1 MNQIV
6 TIEDSVYGTK
16 DSFASVLTDRSINF
30 DREAE
35 FALQT
40 LYGNEY
46 AMKIAMQNRAS
57 VIAAVVNIAAIGISL
72 NPAKKQAYLVPRDGK
87 ICLDISYMGLMDLA
101 IDSGSI
107 RWGQAELVYEADTFG
122 LNGIDQQPTHI
133 RNPFAKDRGEVV
145 GVYVVVKTADG
156 DYLTDAMSVDEINAI
171 RDRSS
176 AWKAWVSKR
185 KSCPWLTDWGEM
197 AKKTVVKRAYK
208 YWPKTE
214 RLDTAIHHLNTDG
227 GEGLAVIEGQQVP
240 ANRAALPPPEDTPER
255 LELYASL
262 QDIATD
268 GVEALG
274 EAWAKLTKEQR
285 AMIGQAGLVALK
297 AEAEKADAE
306 LVEPEGGPSIIDRI
320 DSDIE
325 RREAAGCA

>member
-16 DSFASVLTDRSINF
+16 DSFASVLSDRSINF

-40 LYGNEY
+40 LYGNDY
-46 AMKIAMQNRAS
+46 AMKIAMQNRSS

-107 RWGQAELVYEADTFG
+107 RWGQAELVYENDTFG

-156 DYLTDAMSVDEINAI
+156 DYLTDAMSVEEINAI

-176 AWKAWVSKR
+176 AWKAWLSKQ

-227 GEGLAVIEGQQVP
+227 GEGLAVLSGQQVQQQSLP
-240 ANRAALPPPEDTPER
+240 APLSEDQEAER
-255 LELYASL
+255 TALYASL
-262 QDIATD
+262 KDIGMAGLD
-268 GVEALG
+268 ALG
-274 EAWAKLTKEQR
+274 EAWSKLTPQQR
-285 AMIGQAGLVALK
+285 KLIGGSGLEALK
-297 AEAEKADAE
+297 AEAERATAE
-306 LVEPEGGPSIIDRI
+306 AVE
-320 DSDIE
+320 
-325 RREAAGCA
+325 

>member
-1 MNQIV
+1 M
-6 TIEDSVYGTK
+6 
-16 DSFASVLTDRSINF
+16 
-30 DREAE
+30 
-35 FALQT
+35 
-40 LYGNEY
+40 
-46 AMKIAMQNRAS
+46 
-57 VIAAVVNIAAIGISL
+57 
-72 NPAKKQAYLVPRDGK
+72 PRDGK

-107 RWGQAELVYEADTFG
+107 RWGQAELVYANDTFG

-133 RNPFAKDRGEVV
+133 RNPFAKDRGDVV

-176 AWKAWVSKR
+176 AWKAWISKQ

-227 GEGLAVIEGQQVP
+227 GEGLAVLSGQPVT
-240 ANRAALPPPEDTPER
+240 RGALPPPADSPER
-255 LELYASL
+255 DALYASL
-262 QDIATD
+262 QDIAT
-268 GVEALG
+268 GGLEAYAQ
-274 EAWAKLTKEQR
+274 AWQKLSKEQR
-285 AMIGQAGLVALK
+285 TMIGQAAHEGLK
-297 AEAEKADAE
+297 AQAEKADA
-306 LVEPEGGPSIIDRI
+306 VEVE
-320 DSDIE
+320 
-325 RREAAGCA
+325 

>member
-1 MNQIV
+1 MNEIV
-6 TIEDSVYGTK
+6 TIDQSIYGTR
-16 DSFASVLTDRSINF
+16 DSFVSVLTDRSINF

-35 FALQT
+35 FALQA
-40 LYGNEY
+40 LYGNKFAMEI
-46 AMKIAMQNRAS
+46 AMKNRQS
-57 VIAAVVNIAAIGISL
+57 VINAVVNIAAIGISL

-107 RWGQAELVYEADTFG
+107 RWGQAELVYETDTFA
-122 LNGIDQQPTHI
+122 LNGVDQQPTHQ

-156 DYLTDAMSVDEINAI
+156 DFLTDAMSVEEINAI

-176 AWKAWVSKR
+176 AWKAYITKQ

-227 GEGLAVIEGQQVP
+227 GEGLAVLSGQQTQQQ
-240 ANRAALPPPEDTPER
+240 AAITQALSPEQEAER
-255 LELYASL
+255 TALYASL
-262 QDIATD
+262 QDIAT
-268 GVEALG
+268 GGLEALAA
-274 EAWAKLTKEQR
+274 AWAKLAAQQR
-285 AMIGQAGLVALK
+285 KLIGGAGLDALK
-297 AEAEKADAE
+297 AEARNAGNE
-306 LVEPEGGPSIIDRI
+306 VIEG
-320 DSDIE
+320 
-325 RREAAGCA
+325 EASEVTP

>member
-16 DSFASVLTDRSINF
+16 DSFASVLTDRSIVF

-35 FALQT
+35 FALQV
-40 LYGNEY
+40 LYGNKY
-46 AMKIAMQNRAS
+46 AMDIAMNNRGS
-57 VIAAVVNIAAIGISL
+57 LIAAVVNIAAIGISL

-107 RWGQAELVYEADTFG
+107 RWGQAELVYEKDLFELVGVDKEPVHKRA
-122 LNGIDQQPTHI
+122 
-133 RNPFAKDRGEVV
+133 PFARDRGEVV
-145 GVYVVVKTADG
+145 GVYVVVKTVDG
-156 DYLTDAMSVDEINAI
+156 DYLTDTMSREEIDGIMN
-171 RDRSS
+171 RSQS
-176 AWKAWVSKR
+176 VKSGKSSPWK
-185 KSCPWLTDWGEM
+185 TDWGEM

-227 GEGLAVIEGQQVP
+227 GEGLAVIEQQ
-240 ANRAALPPPEDTPER
+240 AQSRGALPPPADTEER
-255 LELYASL
+255 IELYASL
-262 QDIATD
+262 QDIATA
-268 GVEALG
+268 GVDALG
-274 EAWAKLTKEQR
+274 EAWGKLTKEQR
-285 AMIGQAGLVALK
+285 AMIGQVGLAALK

-306 LVEPEGGPSIIDRI
+306 LVEPEGAPSIVDRI
-320 DSDIE
+320 DRDIE

>member
-40 LYGNEY
+40 LYGNDY

-107 RWGQAELVYEADTFG
+107 RWGQAELVYENDLFELVGVDKEPIHKRAPFS
-122 LNGIDQQPTHI
+122 
-133 RNPFAKDRGEVV
+133 RNRGEIV
-145 GVYVVVKTADG
+145 GAYVVVKTPEG
-156 DYLTDAMSVDEINAI
+156 DYLTTAMSVDEINDI

-176 AWKAWVSKR
+176 AWKAWVSKK
-185 KSCPWLTDWGEM
+185 KSCPWVTDWGEM

-227 GEGLAVIEGQQVP
+227 GEGLAVIEQQQS
-240 ANRAALPPPEDTPER
+240 RGALPLPEDTPER
-255 LELYASL
+255 QALYASL
-262 QDIATD
+262 QDIGTD
-268 GVEALG
+268 GVAALG

-285 AMIGQAGLVALK
+285 AMIGLAGLAALK

-306 LVEPEGGPSIIDRI
+306 VVDVDAGAPPTVTDLIDR
-320 DSDIE
+320 DIE

>member
-16 DSFASVLTDRSINF
+16 DSFASVLSDRSINF

-40 LYGNEY
+40 LYGNDY
-46 AMKIAMQNRAS
+46 AMKIAMQNRSS

-107 RWGQAELVYEADTFG
+107 RWGQAELVYENDTFG

-156 DYLTDAMSVDEINAI
+156 DYLTDAMSVEEINAI

-176 AWKAWVSKR
+176 AWKAWISKQ

-227 GEGLAVIEGQQVP
+227 GEGLAAIEQQ
-240 ANRAALPPPEDTPER
+240 AQSRGAMPPPKDTEER
-255 LELYASL
+255 IELYASL
-262 QDIATD
+262 QDIATA
-268 GVEALG
+268 GVDALG
-274 EAWAKLTKEQR
+274 EAWRKLAKEQR
-285 AMIGQAGLVALK
+285 AMIGQTGLAALK

-306 LVEPEGGPSIIDRI
+306 LVEPEGAPSIIDRI

>member
-40 LYGNEY
+40 LYGNDY

-107 RWGQAELVYEADTFG
+107 RWGQAKLVYEKDQFE
-122 LNGIDQQPTHI
+122 LVGIDQQPIHKHA
-133 RNPFAKDRGEVV
+133 PFSRDRGEVV
-145 GVYVVVKTADG
+145 GAYVVVKTPEG
-156 DYLTDAMSVDEINAI
+156 DYLTECMDREDIDRIMGRSQSVRAGK
-171 RDRSS
+171 SS
-176 AWKAWVSKR
+176 PWK
-185 KSCPWLTDWGEM
+185 TDWHEM
-197 AKKTVVKRAYK
+197 ARKTVVKRGYK
-208 YWPKTE
+208 YWPKTD
-214 RLDTAIHHLNTDG
+214 RLDKAIHHLNTEG

-240 ANRAALPPPEDTPER
+240 ANRVALPPPEDTPER
-255 LELYASL
+255 QKLYASL
-262 QDIATD
+262 KDFADQGMDEYA
-268 GVEALG
+268 G
-274 EAWAKLTKEQR
+274 AWSRLTKEQR
-285 AMIGQAGLVALK
+285 QLIG
-297 AEAEKADAE
+297 
-306 LVEPEGGPSIIDRI
+306 
-320 DSDIE
+320 
-325 RREAAGCA
+325 AAGHDVLKGIAERASEQQSSADPVVAEEVES

>member
-16 DSFASVLTDRSINF
+16 DSFASVLSDRSINF

-40 LYGNEY
+40 LYSNDY

-72 NPAKKQAYLVPRDGK
+72 NPAKRQAYLVPRDGK

-107 RWGQAELVYEADTFG
+107 RWGQAELVYESDVFELVGVDKEPVHKRA
-122 LNGIDQQPTHI
+122 
-133 RNPFAKDRGEVV
+133 PFARDRGQVV
-145 GVYVVVKTADG
+145 GVYVVVKTVDG
-156 DYLTDAMSVDEINAI
+156 DYLTDTMSREEIDGIMA
-171 RDRSS
+171 RSQS
-176 AWKAWVSKR
+176 VKSGKSSPWK
-185 KSCPWLTDWGEM
+185 TDWGEM

-227 GEGLAVIEGQQVP
+227 GEGLAVLSGQQVQQQ
-240 ANRAALPPPEDTPER
+240 ALPAPLSEDQEAER
-255 LELYASL
+255 TALYASL
-262 QDIATD
+262 QDIGMAGLD
-268 GVEALG
+268 ALG
-274 EAWAKLTKEQR
+274 EAWSELTPQQRKL
-285 AMIGQAGLVALK
+285 IGGSGLEALK
-297 AEAEKADAE
+297 AEAERAAAE
-306 LVEPEGGPSIIDRI
+306 VVE
-320 DSDIE
+320 
-325 RREAAGCA
+325 